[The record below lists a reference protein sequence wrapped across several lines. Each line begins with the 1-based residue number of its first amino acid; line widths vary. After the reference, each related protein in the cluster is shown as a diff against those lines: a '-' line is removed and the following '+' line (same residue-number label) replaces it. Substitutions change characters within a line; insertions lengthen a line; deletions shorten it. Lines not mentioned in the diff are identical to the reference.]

1 MNAILKKDNVYVLV
15 RDKNPRAGITLDN
28 LENLILCDDLH
39 LECKSIIK
47 NNIYGGRVY
56 LEIPTYRNYGND
68 MLYDYCYL
76 TIDGIEIMRFELYSS
91 TNELSFEH
99 ITAYL
104 NQIENLG
111 VDSFLENYK
120 LQLQEI
126 KKEFESMKD
135 ELQSELAVSYDENK
149 ASTLDSL
156 KEMILSITCI
166 IFSLLINMNAGL
178 NNHHY
183 INAYNE
189 IINMYF

>member
-1 MNAILKKDNVYVLV
+1 
-15 RDKNPRAGITLDN
+15 
-28 LENLILCDDLH
+28 
-39 LECKSIIK
+39 
-47 NNIYGGRVY
+47 
-56 LEIPTYRNYGND
+56 
-68 MLYDYCYL
+68 
-76 TIDGIEIMRFELYSS
+76 MRFELYSS
-91 TNELSFEH
+91 TNKLSFEH

-135 ELQSELAVSYDENK
+135 ELQSELAVNYDENK

-166 IFSLLINMNAGL
+166 IFSLLVNMNAGL

>member
-1 MNAILKKDNVYVLV
+1 MNAIIKHENVYVFV
-15 RDKNPRAGITLDN
+15 SDKNKTLREDVN
-28 LENLILCDDLH
+28 LEDSLILCKDKKVIRRFL
-39 LECKSIIK
+39 
-47 NNIYGGRVY
+47 YGGRVY
-56 LEIPTYRNYGND
+56 LSFVAGTGGFIHDDLCTIA
-68 MLYDYCYL
+68 
-76 TIDGIEIMRFELYSS
+76 IDGITIKSFYVDSS
-91 TNELSFEH
+91 NKVFSNNNLDLSKA
-99 ITAYL
+99 TAYL

-135 ELQSELAVSYDENK
+135 ELQSELAVNYDENK
-149 ASTLDSL
+149 ASTLDSI
-156 KEMILSITCI
+156 KKMILSITCI
-166 IFSLLINMNAGL
+166 IFYLLVNMNAGL

>member
-1 MNAILKKDNVYVLV
+1 MNAIIKHENVYVFV
-15 RDKNPRAGITLDN
+15 SDKNKTLREDVN
-28 LENLILCDDLH
+28 LEDSLILCKEKKVIRRFL
-39 LECKSIIK
+39 
-47 NNIYGGRVY
+47 YGGRVD
-56 LEIPTYRNYGND
+56 LSFTVSNGVCIHDNLCTIA
-68 MLYDYCYL
+68 
-76 TIDGIEIMRFELYSS
+76 IDGITIKSFYVDSS
-91 TNELSFEH
+91 NKVFSNNNLDISRA
-99 ITAYL
+99 IAYL

-135 ELQSELAVSYDENK
+135 ELQSELEVNYDENK

-156 KEMILSITCI
+156 NNLILSITII
-166 IFSLLINMNAGL
+166 IFYLLVNMNSRL
-178 NNHHY
+178 NNQHY